1 MKTLI
6 TKLAVA
12 SILSI
17 TFVALITITSHVS
30 RKTLAYRAATATQT
44 QPGSEMLNG
53 SYSNMISTLYAT
65 SGR

>member
-6 TKLAVA
+6 TKLAIA

-17 TFVALITITSHVS
+17 TLVSLITISSHLS
-30 RKTLAYRAATATQT
+30 RNTLAYRIATATQT
-44 QPGSEMLNG
+44 QPGSEMLSG
-53 SYSNMISTLYAT
+53 SYCNLMNNLLAT